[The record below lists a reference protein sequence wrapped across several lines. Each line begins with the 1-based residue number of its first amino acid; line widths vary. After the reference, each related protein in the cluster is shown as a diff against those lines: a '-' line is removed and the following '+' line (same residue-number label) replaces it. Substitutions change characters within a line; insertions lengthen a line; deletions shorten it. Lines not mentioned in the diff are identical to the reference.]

1 MHITIIYKKRIRR
14 FVQVLKE
21 MSLDIAQNIT
31 LSRLNVN
38 LTSNLFMWV
47 MIFDQIYRKMKK
59 EASVK
64 HDLMK
69 KILHTDFLKE
79 NLLKQE
85 YELENERVLYEKK
98 LPNLV
103 NLKVIIRDVEC
114 KVFTKDDN
122 NIMKV
127 LIQNYRIEGLMKNNI
142 LTAKNIFENFTLL
155 SDKVHRNHM
164 NRDGKNARLI
174 ILGRKSRTQTVY
186 LNTRDLVVQE
196 SRNNNYEDKLPREFL
211 FKFETID
218 LFYN

>member
-1 MHITIIYKKRIRR
+1 MHITIIYKKCIRKL
-14 FVQVLKE
+14 VQALKE
-21 MSLDIAQNIT
+21 MSMDINQKIT
-31 LSRLNVN
+31 LSHLQVN

-69 KILHTDFLKE
+69 KILDSDFLRE

-85 YELENERVLYEKK
+85 FELENESVLYEKK

-103 NLKVIIRDVEC
+103 NLKLIINNVEC
-114 KVFTKDDN
+114 KVFTKDDS

-127 LIQNYRIEGLMKNNI
+127 LIKNYRIEGSMKDNI
-142 LTAKNIFENFTLL
+142 LTAKNIFENLTLL

-164 NRDGKNARLI
+164 NREGKNI
-174 ILGRKSRTQTVY
+174 PIMS
-186 LNTRDLVVQE
+186 
-196 SRNNNYEDKLPREFL
+196 
-211 FKFETID
+211 
-218 LFYN
+218 